1 MDKSLVGLRLF
12 RRIFPIVHYLPRAK
26 YLLSLS
32 LFINSNEDK
41 VMVLSL
47 GKKVFPFTT
56 LAVYSIPRITKGF
69 SENRIG

>member
-1 MDKSLVGLRLF
+1 M
-12 RRIFPIVHYLPRAK
+12 
-26 YLLSLS
+26 
-32 LFINSNEDK
+32 NSNEDK

-56 LAVYSIPRITKGF
+56 LAVYSIPRITKGS